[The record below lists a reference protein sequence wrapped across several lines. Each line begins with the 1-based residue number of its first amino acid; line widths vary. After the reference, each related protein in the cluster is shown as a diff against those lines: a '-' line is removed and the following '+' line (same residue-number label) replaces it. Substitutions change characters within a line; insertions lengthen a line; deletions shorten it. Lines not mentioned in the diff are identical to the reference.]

1 MKCVAAHDCEHPHI
15 TPFAM
20 SEPTNENGQ
29 IPHKGVRGKIHEI
42 IFEADTPLGAIF
54 DISLLVAIVLSVIVT
69 CLATVPEYKDQPWV
83 DVLALIF
90 TVLFTV
96 EYVLRIYCVQ
106 RPWRYIFSFWGLID
120 LLSILPDYVLF
131 FSSNSTTRAFS
142 VIRSLRLLRV
152 FRIFKLGWFQSEAD
166 DLGGAIWRAR
176 AKIIVFLT
184 VVLIIVTV
192 TGTLMF
198 EVELIFLDGSDLQ
211 SDFNS
216 IPEGIYWAVVTMTTV
231 GFGDMVPKSAPGK
244 FLSAI
249 LILLGYSLIIVP
261 TGFVSAEII
270 ESRKRRITTRSC
282 SSCITEGHDLD
293 AKHCKYCGELL

>member
-1 MKCVAAHDCEHPHI
+1 MHDQNHDPEESSSHY
-15 TPFAM
+15 
-20 SEPTNENGQ
+20 N
-29 IPHKGVRGKIHEI
+29 GVRRKIHEI
-42 IFEADTPLGAIF
+42 IFEADTPLGALF
-54 DISLLVAIVLSVIVT
+54 DISLMIAIVLSVIVT
-69 CLATVPEYKDQPWV
+69 CLATVPDYKDQPWI

-96 EYVLRIYCVQ
+96 EYGLRIYCVQ
-106 RPWRYIFSFWGLID
+106 RPGRYIFSFWGMID

-184 VVLIIVTV
+184 VVMIIVTV
-192 TGTLMF
+192 TGTLMY
-198 EVELIFLDGSDLQ
+198 EVELIFLEGSELE
-211 SDFNS
+211 SDFQS
-216 IPEGIYWAVVTMTTV
+216 IPEGIYWAIVTMTTV
-231 GFGDMVPKSAPGK
+231 GFGDLVPKSAPGK

>member
-1 MKCVAAHDCEHPHI
+1 MPDPNHENSK
-15 TPFAM
+15 TP
-20 SEPTNENGQ
+20 E
-29 IPHKGVRGKIHEI
+29 KGIREKIHEV
-42 IFEADTPLGAIF
+42 IFEADTRWGAIF
-54 DISLLVAIVLSVIVT
+54 DIGLLVAIVISVVVT
-69 CLATVPEYKDQPWV
+69 CLATVPQYKDQPWV
-83 DVLALIF
+83 NALALIF
-90 TVLFTV
+90 TILFTL
-96 EYVLRIYCVQ
+96 EYILRIYCVQ

-131 FSSNSTTRAFS
+131 FYSNSTTRAFS

-176 AKIIVFLT
+176 AKVIVFLT

-192 TGTLMF
+192 TGTLMY
-198 EVELIFLDGSDLQ
+198 EVELIFLDGSDLK
-211 SDFNS
+211 SDFDS

-231 GFGDMVPKSAPGK
+231 GFGDLVPKSAPGK

-261 TGFVSAEII
+261 TGFVSAEIM